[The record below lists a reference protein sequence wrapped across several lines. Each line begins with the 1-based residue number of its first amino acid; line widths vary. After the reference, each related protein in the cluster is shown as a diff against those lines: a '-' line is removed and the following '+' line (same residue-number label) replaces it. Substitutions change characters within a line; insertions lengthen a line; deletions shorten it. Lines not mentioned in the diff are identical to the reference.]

1 MVESGIGKYV
11 GGREATVFFYWN
23 REATVFFWNRE
34 VAWVFWN
41 KEAADFLFEE
51 VGACFFKQGTGRR
64 LLVMANNL
72 LSSQPKC
79 FLLFPIPQPRSS
91 PKKINAQQSKHKRT
105 KMEALAPSSPFKRK
119 LCKNRNFTK
128 KRCEMLPYC

>member
-11 GGREATVFFYWN
+11 GGREATGFFYW
-23 REATVFFWNRE
+23 EATVFFGTGRWL
-34 VAWVFWN
+34 VFF
-41 KEAADFLFEE
+41 KEQEAADFLFEE

-105 KMEALAPSSPFKRK
+105 KMVALPSAQFHCPSSP
-119 LCKNRNFTK
+119 LI
-128 KRCEMLPYC
+128 

>member
-11 GGREATVFFYWN
+11 GGREATGFFYW
-23 REATVFFWNRE
+23 EATVFFGTGRWL
-34 VAWVFWN
+34 VFF
-41 KEAADFLFEE
+41 KEQEAADFLFEE

-64 LLVMANNL
+64 LLVMANNI

-91 PKKINAQQSKHKRT
+91 PKKTNAQQSKHKRT